1 MIGSHD
7 YDVGAVSM
15 SAIEDLEKLESTL
28 VDERRRLVSE
38 VTKLDVREQVQLD
51 AIINMQRKID
61 AVKSAIE
68 DEKSRAASVY
78 EAPDTF
84 LEAP

>member
-1 MIGSHD
+1 MDPTG
-7 YDVGAVSM
+7 
-15 SAIEDLEKLESTL
+15 DLEKLESTL

>member
-1 MIGSHD
+1 
-7 YDVGAVSM
+7 M

-38 VTKLDVREQVQLD
+38 VMKLDVREQVQLD